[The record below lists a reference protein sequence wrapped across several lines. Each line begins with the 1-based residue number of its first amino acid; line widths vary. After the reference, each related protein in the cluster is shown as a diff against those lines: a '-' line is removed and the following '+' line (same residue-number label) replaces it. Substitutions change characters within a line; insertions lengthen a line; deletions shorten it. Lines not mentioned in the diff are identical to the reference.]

1 MPVVSSLVSSISSI
15 SKSSLLLGVGVGVAS
30 TAILNRFLY
39 KQISDLAHVDNED
52 NESGGESM
60 IFPPLLR
67 WCQLSES

>member
-15 SKSSLLLGVGVGVAS
+15 SKSSLLLGVGVGVVS

-52 NESGGESM
+52 NESGGE
-60 IFPPLLR
+60 
-67 WCQLSES
+67 